1 MPVFFGTNL
10 QFLRRRS
17 GITQETLAQQ
27 MGVSRQT
34 VSKWESGEAMP
45 ELGKLMDLSDIF
57 SCKLDSLL
65 REDLTVQSYP
75 VRILRVSPFRM
86 ARYIMISA
94 NARED
99 VCAWLDNWAKNSAL
113 LTPSETSP
121 ILISWGF
128 PYVSPEQEKRFG
140 LNGHAAA
147 YILPEHFDPPK
158 GPEIIYQDAC
168 NYAVLTMPEP
178 DGRHSHRISQAI
190 HTILD
195 YLRRAGIPKAARD
208 GFLPC
213 FEYRYEKDGIP
224 YVDIFLQCQ
233 DCPASAVYTF

>member
-1 MPVFFGTNL
+1 MFFGTNL

-75 VRILRVSPFRM
+75 VRVLRVSPFRM

-99 VCAWLDNWAKNSAL
+99 VCAWLERWAKDSGLITQPDSA
-113 LTPSETSP
+113 PV
-121 ILISWGF
+121 LISWGF
-128 PYVSPEQEKRFG
+128 PYVSAEQEKRFG
-140 LNGHAAA
+140 LKGHAAA
-147 YILPEHFDPPK
+147 YILPENFCPTS
-158 GPEIIYQDAC
+158 GPEIITQDAC
-168 NYAVLTMPEP
+168 SYAVLTMPEP
-178 DGRHSHRISQAI
+178 EGRSSYRISQAI
-190 HTILD
+190 RTILD
-195 YLRRAGIPKAARD
+195 YLRQTGIPKAARD